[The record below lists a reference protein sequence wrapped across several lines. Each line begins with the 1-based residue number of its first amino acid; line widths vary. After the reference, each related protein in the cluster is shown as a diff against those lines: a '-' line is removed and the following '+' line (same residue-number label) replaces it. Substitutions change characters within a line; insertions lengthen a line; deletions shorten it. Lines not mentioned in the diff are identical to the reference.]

1 GRGLEEAQD
10 ILEFNQQLDKIEAWI
25 RDKEMM
31 VVAHDLGRDYEHC
44 SSLIRKL
51 DDLDSDMKVD
61 DGRVKR
67 VCTLAQQLLRKGGTQ
82 QAAGVAARRDALLH
96 KWQALSGALAAYRAS
111 LAAALE
117 LHSFHR
123 DVEDTEERI
132 AKKAAIFSST
142 ERGRELSAAHEL
154 MRRHNA
160 REAEAQAVGDR
171 IQQLTKEGRDLQKRH
186 PEREKEIEDSLQRLQ
201 DGWRE
206 LLQLAARRTAAL
218 EEAIAEHKFDDN
230 LK

>member
-1 GRGLEEAQD
+1 
-10 ILEFNQQLDKIEAWI
+10 
-25 RDKEMM
+25 
-31 VVAHDLGRDYEHC
+31 
-44 SSLIRKL
+44 
-51 DDLDSDMKVD
+51 
-61 DGRVKR
+61 
-67 VCTLAQQLLRKGGTQ
+67 
-82 QAAGVAARRDALLH
+82 
-96 KWQALSGALAAYRAS
+96 
-111 LAAALE
+111 
-117 LHSFHR
+117 

-201 DGWRE
+201 DGWHE
-206 LLQLAARRTAAL
+206 LLRLAARRTAAL

-230 LK
+230 LKELEEWVSEAVARMQDAEPPDSVNAASALLELHQGKEGEDRLIAFPLILLCR